1 MNFLYCFL
9 PSRTHPSPRCEP
21 SIIILSLF
29 ACFLPYPTGHF
40 NLLSGGGLTP
50 LTHPSNLPS
59 TRALRCAVLCCAL
72 LCFVLCCVHAASCL
86 ASRVYFSL
94 ANRST
99 SPKSYWPRATLSSR
113 PQPKH
118 PTEYD
123 CPLSRQNHHTP
134 PLQPTCVSRE
144 SEAKFSYSERRR
156 RRIFTKSKLSAS
168 GLPLNDSSVHDLPG
182 IAIATLLYK
191 NYLSLLAFFSFR
203 AAPLR
208 HSTSNSI
215 ARALG
220 IALSAAGP
228 PLASKDQKP
237 C

>member
-1 MNFLYCFL
+1 LFVHTYLGAPYPHHTLPLFVPRICYPDEGPLNFLYCFL

-21 SIIILSLF
+21 SIVILSLF

-99 SPKSYWPRATLSSR
+99 RSLDIDQSQILLASSHVVVPASTQTSDRVRLSVV
-113 PQPKH
+113 PAK
-118 PTEYD
+118 
-123 CPLSRQNHHTP
+123 P
-134 PLQPTCVSRE
+134 PYPPPSAYLRVSRIRGE
-144 SEAKFSYSERRR
+144 VLVQRAQEK
-156 RRIFTKSKLSAS
+156 K
-168 GLPLNDSSVHDLPG
+168 N
-182 IAIATLLYK
+182 LYEEQT
-191 NYLSLLAFFSFR
+191 FGFR
-203 AAPLR
+203 PSPQR
-208 HSTSNSI
+208 FVRS
-215 ARALG
+215 
-220 IALSAAGP
+220 
-228 PLASKDQKP
+228 
-237 C
+237 